1 MVVLTIK
8 ETVHHRGVLQLDWL
22 VSGQDGPEKAT
33 MNDIVGEKSEEATKN
48 SAVPE
53 TKPDEH
59 KIEKDRN

>member
-1 MVVLTIK
+1 M
-8 ETVHHRGVLQLDWL
+8 LQLDWL